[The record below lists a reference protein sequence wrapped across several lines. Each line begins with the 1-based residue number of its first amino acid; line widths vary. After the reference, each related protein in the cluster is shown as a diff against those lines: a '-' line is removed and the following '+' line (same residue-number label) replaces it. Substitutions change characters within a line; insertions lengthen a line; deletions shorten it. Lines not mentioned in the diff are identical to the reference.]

1 MVLMPTARYPFD
13 VTIIGAAIC
22 SLVLLRQ
29 SGMYTQSNAT
39 CIICQLGLQ
48 DEFLRI
54 VSEPKAILRKHFDP
68 LPPHILRQPAHH
80 YVDLTLGPFALATD
94 LLIGAKG
101 IHFQLWPYI
110 TPSI

>member
-1 MVLMPTARYPFD
+1 MDTLLDFKSPQLLLPISFAPYPLL
-13 VTIIGAAIC
+13 IIGE
-22 SLVLLRQ
+22 
-29 SGMYTQSNAT
+29 AT
-39 CIICQLGLQ
+39 LQ
-48 DEFLRI
+48 RESPIASTHRR
-54 VSEPKAILRKHFDP
+54 SLRKHFDP